1 MNNKDKKKQKEK
13 GASVNVRLKKTE
25 KNKLERLAKLKG
37 ITLSELIRERL
48 FDRPR
53 IEIIEVMVLATE
65 IVNYVCSR
73 YEVEDDEYL
82 KRKVDEI
89 CAALS

>member
-1 MNNKDKKKQKEK
+1 MNDKDKKKQKEK
-13 GASVNVRLKKTE
+13 GGVVNVRLKKTE

-37 ITLSELIRERL
+37 ITLSELIRGRL

-89 CAALS
+89 WGMLS